1 VSTFVDTSAVMA
13 VLVDTDEFHARASEE
28 WGRLMHATD
37 PLLTT
42 NYTLVEL
49 LTLAQ
54 RRIGT
59 QAVRLLQTTIIP
71 TLDVHWIDETTH
83 GQAVE
88 ALLTAQRRDLSLVD
102 CTAFITMRRL
112 GVTTAFTF
120 DDHFAEQ
127 GFEVLP
133 AR

>member
-1 VSTFVDTSAVMA
+1 VSIFVDTSAVMA

-28 WGRLMHATD
+28 WRRLMDATD
-37 PLLTT
+37 ALLTT

-54 RRIGT
+54 RRIGMEAVHFL
-59 QAVRLLQTTIIP
+59 QATIIP
-71 TLDVHWIDETTH
+71 TLDVHWIDETAH

-88 ALLTAQRRDLSLVD
+88 ALLTTQRRDLSLVD

-112 GVTTAFTF
+112 GVPTAFTF

-133 AR
+133 SR